1 MLLAARTAVVGG
13 SSVIAS
19 VIPSVIPAGVPAGY
33 NAAVAVVQRK
43 YMLVSS
49 SYRAFSSSIA
59 VLQDTAAMATPPP
72 SPSAQPPIFNS
83 SSRGSTLA
91 KSESTS
97 DTRPRFKSHIKRTPL
112 SSIKSQLGNRIK
124 LRPTHTRLEQDL
136 DPSSRVNRFGQFDQ
150 SSWFDATH
158 STDPNVRVRALENSL
173 KAGTDAQLISAYD
186 AVRQLGADALSK
198 ISHRVYL
205 AILERVVMTQTS
217 GAFFGNVPGTLLADI
232 AFRIRQDYL
241 KSGHQSQIEM
251 DLLVL
256 HAARYA
262 AATDLD
268 KSILICRRVIDDYI
282 LGKKAESPANL
293 ADKTGSA
300 SADPSLVETNVP
312 VTAVLNADICNELVA
327 VFAMAKQ
334 PEICK
339 KLIARMLS
347 VGIQPQIATFC
358 QLLIA
363 YCTIGDMDTAESL
376 SDQIFEH
383 GDPIHAKIV
392 REQLL
397 AGFSKAGN
405 ITKTQKYFDQ
415 ISQSIQPH
423 TTSTYN
429 SRMRVYCERG
439 LPGDAFRIYRE
450 MRRDHIEANSETFT
464 NLINV
469 YGRAKNITAASRLY
483 YKMEGVLGFK
493 PSPEMQTAVLEA
505 YLTAGDSLL
514 AWRMVRHIVSPH
526 GHVAKSQK
534 LPNPDRDAKIS
545 GGPKLLLPT
554 GMFSALAKDLSGKH
568 IDYLRNRVDL
578 SKIPIRARGAVLA
591 KLMQAA
597 LVTDHHGPRDAKLV
611 MALYSEFTEE
621 KGCCVLSSPPP
632 LAHVCA
638 IEALG
643 VLGQTEEAIQLFET
657 TLDDTCVTG
666 TVSLAYSAL
675 FSALGHASDRKMAHQ
690 VATKHLAH
698 ARRDGVV
705 MSSDLL
711 ERIVGCFKEEDKAIK
726 AVQAVYT
733 GVDLVKFVMPV
744 GGAHPK
750 LVSALKSA
758 PIDSLCALIY

>member
-1 MLLAARTAVVGG
+1 MR
-13 SSVIAS
+13 
-19 VIPSVIPAGVPAGY
+19 
-33 NAAVAVVQRK
+33 VAVVQRK

-59 VLQDTAAMATPPP
+59 VLQDTAAMATPPS

-217 GAFFGNVPGTLLADI
+217 GAFFGNVP
-232 AFRIRQDYL
+232 
-241 KSGHQSQIEM
+241 
-251 DLLVL
+251 
-256 HAARYA
+256 
-262 AATDLD
+262 
-268 KSILICRRVIDDYI
+268 RRVIDDYI
-282 LGKKAESPANL
+282 LGKKAESPVNL

-300 SADPSLVETNVP
+300 SADPSLAETNVP